1 MKNKTDLLNF
11 MNKLDFGIADIK
23 YENGQEYYAHKMQ
36 NSDKLYWFPIQS
48 GGSGFVQLFQ
58 GTIKNALQQSEDTNT
73 EEEKIANIEPLD
85 Q

>member
-23 YENGQEYYAHKMQ
+23 YENGQEYYAHKIQ
-36 NSDKLYWFPIQS
+36 NSDKLYWFPIES

-58 GTIKNALQQSEDTNT
+58 GTIKNALQVKKDINT
-73 EEEKIANIEPLD
+73 PEEKIEKTDPLD